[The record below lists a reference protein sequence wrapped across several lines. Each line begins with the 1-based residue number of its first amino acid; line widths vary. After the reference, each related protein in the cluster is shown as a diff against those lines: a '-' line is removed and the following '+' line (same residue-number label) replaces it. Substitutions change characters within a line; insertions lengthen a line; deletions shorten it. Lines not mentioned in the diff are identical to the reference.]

1 MNTAPGD
8 ASDATLDRSEERH
21 RLVAMAAGVPLFL
34 LCAPIVLPFGGPA
47 SLLEAADGGTAPV
60 VLLAG
65 LAFPPLLAGVVGL
78 VRGYK
83 RVAPGR
89 WLFGVPAV
97 ASTLLALG
105 MVLVVTLLLL
115 IEPTAR
121 YQPFVWV
128 GLVGALGALGCL
140 VRGFF
145 RKGFHRFSHVVG
157 GIWLCGLVLGVS
169 LRFSPKPFFTA
180 PSWGA
185 GFFFFGLAAL
195 APLVGFAF
203 APRRA

>member
-1 MNTAPGD
+1 MNPGPGD
-8 ASDATLDRSEERH
+8 ARDAPNDRSEERH

-34 LCAPIVLPFGGPA
+34 LCAPIVLPFGGPQ
-47 SLLEAADGGTAPV
+47 SLLEAADGATAPV
-60 VLLAG
+60 VLLAC
-65 LAFPPLLAGVVGL
+65 LAFAPLVAGVVGL
-78 VRGYK
+78 VQGTR
-83 RVAPGR
+83 RAAPGP

-97 ASTLLALG
+97 ASTLVALG
-105 MVLVVTLLLL
+105 MILVVTLLLL
-115 IEPTAR
+115 IEPTSR

-128 GLVGALGALGCL
+128 GLGVALAALGCL

-145 RKGFHRFSHVVG
+145 RKGFRRFSHVVG
-157 GIWLCGLVLGVS
+157 GIWLCGLVLGIS

-180 PSWGA
+180 PSWGE

-203 APRRA
+203 APRRG